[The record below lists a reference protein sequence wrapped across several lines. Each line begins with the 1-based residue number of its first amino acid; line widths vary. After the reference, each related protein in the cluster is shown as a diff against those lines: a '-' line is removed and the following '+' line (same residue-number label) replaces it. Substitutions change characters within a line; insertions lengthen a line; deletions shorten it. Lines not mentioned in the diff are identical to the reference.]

1 MQTGGV
7 AETLRPEVI
16 SAYHEKNFQTPVI
29 GVTGGKGG
37 VGKTTVAVNLACAL
51 VDMGHK
57 VALVDADVD
66 APNAAILLG
75 MVLENS
81 APVFTTMPIF
91 DEDKCKACGACVE
104 ACRLNALFLPKNKI
118 PVLLGACNGCEACLL
133 VCDADAIHRGKKN
146 VGKTYKTSRGKLT
159 LYTGELI
166 PSLEESAIVV
176 EKVKERVFQEAAD
189 FDVIVVDTSPG
200 AHCNVIKALQG
211 ADSVITVTE
220 PTPLGAH
227 DFELILKLLGIF
239 QMKGKTFLNRADL
252 PSQKNDI
259 QRIAQKHN
267 ITIVAKINT
276 DDLLIKSNVVGNPL
290 VTMFPDSVSAK
301 TFVRLAHEITREHR
315 I

>member
-1 MQTGGV
+1 MQTRV
-7 AETLRPEVI
+7 AETLRLEVI
-16 SAYHEKNFQTPVI
+16 SAYHEKPFQTPVI

-37 VGKTTVAVNLACAL
+37 AGKTTVAVNLACAM

-75 MVLENS
+75 MVLDNP
-81 APVFTTMPIF
+81 ADVFTTMPLF
-91 DEDKCKACGACVE
+91 NENKCNACGACVE
-104 ACRLNALFLPKNKI
+104 ACRFNALFLPKDKI
-118 PVLLGACNGCEACLL
+118 PVLLGECNGCEACLL
-133 VCDADAIHRGKKN
+133 VCDADAINRGKKN

-176 EKVKERVFQEAAD
+176 EKVKERVFQDAAD
-189 FDVIVVDTSPG
+189 FDIIVVDTSPG
-200 AHCNVIKALQG
+200 AHCNVIKALQSS
-211 ADSVITVTE
+211 DSVITVTE

-227 DFELILKLLGIF
+227 DFELILKLLDIF
-239 QMKGKTFLNRADL
+239 HLKGTAFVNRADL
-252 PSQKNDI
+252 PSPKDDI

-267 ITIVAKINT
+267 TTIATKLNT
-276 DDLLIKSNVVGNPL
+276 DDLLIKSYVNGNPL
-290 VTMFPDSVSAK
+290 VTMFPESASAK
-301 TFVRLAHEITREHR
+301 TFVRLAHKIIEEYR